1 MSDDKQIP
9 VKDEWADRPVPM
21 SARLPWIK
29 PALIWLGFSTQFIS
43 FYVGGQVERAVGM
56 PGAVIGILLGCVFLV
71 ILSGLIAWASA
82 TWGYSFPMMCKAT
95 FGRKG
100 FLVPSLFLAVLV
112 TGWFAY
118 QALAT
123 GDVWS
128 KVWNTPAGL
137 TSAIF
142 AILFALTA
150 FKYRYMVWVRYLA
163 IPALFILIAYLFIF
177 TIIPNWHLA
186 WTHKVEN
193 ANFSVA
199 VTTGISFFIISSI
212 MTGDMVRFCKKPV
225 HTIWVTLV
233 AFMLGNGV
241 ALSVGALATAASP
254 ELSEWFGLVG
264 VQLGIPLVLTATWV
278 NWASG
283 DSCLYNA
290 VMGFTN
296 AHKKMRWKWAIMIGG
311 VIGAVVAGTAVLR
324 TVVPFM
330 LTIGTLVPPIGGVL
344 IADYYW
350 TRKNVGYYKFERKG
364 TWNWLALIACVVGI
378 LLAYLSLKTI
388 PKLPNQITG
397 VVTAFLFYGI
407 FAKALGTKI
416 GLLPKKGEL
425 VSD

>member
-1 MSDDKQIP
+1 MSDERQLP

-21 SARLPWIK
+21 SARLPWFK
-29 PALIWLGFSTQFIS
+29 PALVWLGFSTQFIS

-56 PGAVIGILLGCVFLV
+56 PGAVIGIMLGCVFLV

-82 TWGYSFPMMCKAT
+82 KWGYSFPMMCKAT
-95 FGRKG
+95 FGRRG
-100 FLVPSLFLAVLV
+100 FLVPSLFLAILV

-123 GDVWS
+123 GDVWN
-128 KVWNTPAGL
+128 KVWGTPAGV

-142 AILFALTA
+142 AVLFALSA
-150 FKYRYMVWVRYLA
+150 FKYKYMVWVRYLA
-163 IPALFILIAYLFIF
+163 IPALVILIGYLFVY
-177 TIIPNWHLA
+177 TIIPNWELA

-193 ANFSVA
+193 PNFSIA

-212 MTGDMVRFCKKPV
+212 MTGDMVRFCKKPLDSV
-225 HTIWVTLV
+225 WVTIV

-241 ALSVGALATAASP
+241 ALSVGAIATAASP

-290 VMGFTN
+290 VMGYTN
-296 AHKKMRWKWAIMIGG
+296 SHPKMKWKWAIILGG
-311 VIGAVVAGTAVLR
+311 IIGAIIAGTAILR
-324 TVVPFM
+324 SVVPFM
-330 LTIGTLVPPIGGVL
+330 LAIGTLVPPIGGVL
-344 IADYYW
+344 VADYYW
-350 TRKNVGYYKFERKG
+350 LRKNVGYYDYERKG
-364 TWNWLALIACVVGI
+364 PWNWLALLSCVVGI
-378 LLAYLSLKTI
+378 LLAMLSLKLM
-388 PKLPNQITG
+388 PNLPNQITG

-407 FAKALGTKI
+407 VGMALGPQL
-416 GLLPKKGEL
+416 GLLPKAKESG
-425 VSD
+425 